1 MSTRMSTDARGS
13 TGAPAVAVE
22 SLTKRFGDLLAV
34 DGVSFDV
41 ADREIFGISGPNGA
55 GKTTLMECLEGLRAP
70 SGGSLRV
77 LDVDPTRPT
86 PAWRSRI
93 GVQLQT
99 AALPPKIKVRE
110 AMGLFAS
117 MYDCPTDTDELL
129 EELGI
134 AGKRDTYV
142 EKLSGGQRQRVFIAL
157 ALINRPEL
165 VFLDELT
172 TALDPQARLAMWDV
186 VRSIREGGA
195 TVLMTTHD
203 MDEAQAL
210 CDRVG
215 IIDHG
220 RLIALDTV
228 PNLVA
233 SLGGGAEVEL
243 RTSRPVTAEALD
255 GVDGV
260 SNLRIR
266 DCQVRLHA
274 PDTRFPQRI
283 IEALEATGVAVSDVR
298 VSAPDLEDVFLSL
311 TGRSMREEH

>member
-1 MSTRMSTDARGS
+1 MTSPAIRAADA
-13 TGAPAVAVE
+13 
-22 SLTKRFGDLLAV
+22 TKRYGSLAAV
-34 DGVSFDV
+34 DGVSLEV
-41 ADREIFGISGPNGA
+41 SQGEIFGIIGPNGA
-55 GKTTLMECLEGLRAP
+55 GKTTFMECLEGLRLP
-70 SGGSLRV
+70 DSGDIEV
-77 LDVDPTRPT
+77 LGEDPAHPT
-86 PAWRSRI
+86 KRWRERI

-99 AALPPKIKVRE
+99 AALPPKITVDE
-110 AMGLFAS
+110 ALALFAS
-117 MYDCPTDTDELL
+117 MYSDPADPSALL
-129 EELGI
+129 HELGI
-134 AGKRDTYV
+134 ASKGRSYV
-142 EKLSGGQRQRVFIAL
+142 DKLSGGQRQRVFIAL
-157 ALINRPEL
+157 ALLGKPEL

-243 RTSRPVTAEALD
+243 RTSEPVTAEALD

-266 DCQVRLHA
+266 GCQVRLHA

>member
-1 MSTRMSTDARGS
+1 MTS
-13 TGAPAVAVE
+13 PAIRAADVTKRYG
-22 SLTKRFGDLLAV
+22 SLTAV
-34 DGVSFDV
+34 DGVSLEV
-41 ADREIFGISGPNGA
+41 SQGEIFGIIGPNGA
-55 GKTTLMECLEGLRAP
+55 GKTTFMECLEGLRLP
-70 SGGSLRV
+70 DSGDIDV
-77 LDVDPTRPT
+77 LGEDPAHPT
-86 PAWRSRI
+86 KRWRERI

-99 AALPPKIKVRE
+99 AALPPKITVDE
-110 AMGLFAS
+110 ALALFAS
-117 MYDCPTDTDELL
+117 MYSDPADPSALL
-129 EELGI
+129 HELGI
-134 AGKRDTYV
+134 ASKGRSYV
-142 EKLSGGQRQRVFIAL
+142 DKLSGGQRQRVFIAL
-157 ALINRPEL
+157 ALLGKPEL

-283 IEALEATGVAVSDVR
+283 IEALEATGVAVSDVQ

>member
-1 MSTRMSTDARGS
+1 MNSAI
-13 TGAPAVAVE
+13 VVE
-22 SLTKRFGDLLAV
+22 KLTKTYGELAAV
-34 DGVSFDV
+34 DGVSFEV
-41 ADREIFGISGPNGA
+41 SPGEIVGLIGPNGA
-55 GKTTLMECLEGLRAP
+55 GKTTLLECLEGLRTP
-70 SGGSLRV
+70 SGGSVRV
-77 LDVDPTRPT
+77 LDVDPAHPT
-86 PAWRSRI
+86 PAWRTRI

-110 AMGLFAS
+110 AMSLFAS
-117 MYDCPTDTDELL
+117 LYDHPADTDELL

-134 AGKRDTYV
+134 AAKRDAYV

-228 PNLVA
+228 PKLVA

-255 GVDGV
+255 DVDGV